1 MPTLKEVV
9 WAILA
14 ITLAAAIVMV
24 AVAQLDSSG
33 WAEGVRAEAPPAT
46 RGGESQAVGEREG
59 IPAPLMMIAA
69 TIGSLLKITLLL
81 GIPGLI
87 TIGILRL
94 TRRNGKR
101 APAGAAP
108 S

>member
-1 MPTLKEVV
+1 MPTFEEVI

-24 AVAQLDSSG
+24 AVAQLDSG
-33 WAEGVRAEAPPAT
+33 AWAEGVRSEASAET
-46 RGGESQAVGEREG
+46 QGVESQAVGEREG
-59 IPAPLMMIAA
+59 IPAPLLMIAA
-69 TIGSLLKITLLL
+69 TIGSFLKITLLL

-87 TIGILRL
+87 TIGVLRL
-94 TRRNGKR
+94 TRRNGKH
-101 APAGAAP
+101 APAGAVP